1 MWASGVAELTLVAP
15 DRKRVPMDHGRAG
28 RDLLSSSRLAGRST
42 RGEAGPGRA
51 SADEGE
57 SPATTSHVLKGA
69 RGGGWFG
76 GTGVRAGLPLIA
88 VLVVQTLLSVR
99 LLGADTAFADE
110 AAYLWAGHLEWAH
123 WLHGVSAPPFSAYFS
138 GSPVMYPPLGA
149 LADSVGGLAGARALS
164 LVFMLGATVLLWD
177 VTSRM
182 FGRQAGFFAAALFA
196 VAGPTLHLGA
206 FATYDAMSLFLLALA
221 AWLVAGASDQH
232 EATGRMAGA
241 GAVLAL
247 ANATAYSSVLFDPVI
262 VALALVIALPSG
274 GRFAARRCGALVT
287 VLVALL
293 IVGVLL
299 GGSSYW
305 QGITQTTLGRA
316 AGAASPLRVLE
327 DAWSWT
333 GAIIVLAVCGVIAS
347 WISHRRAAQ
356 TWLLAVLTAAALL
369 GPLEQAHLHTLD
381 ALNKHVGLGAW
392 FAAIAAGYAV
402 DKFINGAPAGQART
416 LTCAA
421 CVIALAFPASLGITQ
436 SREFATSWANSATF
450 IAILRPLAAHG
461 TGHLLVEDPSIAE
474 YYLPSGSHWQ
484 RWSSTRNIVL
494 PGGSNTGGPTHG
506 GVVGAGDPAAFDRY
520 ISQGYFSLIAL
531 NFGDT
536 TALDHRI
543 ATEVHQSPLYRTL
556 QVVPYTIGTTVGTY
570 IIYKYEP
577 GKHQQKPQK

>member
-1 MWASGVAELTLVAP
+1 M
-15 DRKRVPMDHGRAG
+15 DRSQAG
-28 RDLLSSSRLAGRST
+28 RDLLSSQVAEGST
-42 RGEAGPGRA
+42 QGEAGSGRA
-51 SADEGE
+51 TADADA
-57 SPATTSHVLKGA
+57 SSATTSNAPKAG

-76 GTGVRAGLPLIA
+76 GTGVRAGLPLFA

-99 LLGADTAFADE
+99 LLGADTAFVDE

-123 WLHGVSAPPFSAYFS
+123 WLHGVAIPPFSAYFS
-138 GSPVMYPPLGA
+138 GAPVMYPPLGA
-149 LADSVGGLAGARALS
+149 LADSLGGLTGARVLS

-177 VTSRM
+177 VTSRL

-221 AWLVAGASDQH
+221 AWLVAGAGEQQ
-232 EATGRMAGA
+232 EAVGRMAGA

-274 GRFAARRCGALVT
+274 RRLAARRCGSLVT
-287 VLVALL
+287 VLVAL
-293 IVGVLL
+293 IIAGALL

-316 AGAASPLRVLE
+316 AGVASPLRVLQ

-333 GAIIVLAVCGVIAS
+333 GVIIVLAICGVVAS
-347 WISHRRAAQ
+347 WVSHRYAAR
-356 TWLLAVLTAAALL
+356 TWLLVVLTAAALL

-402 DKFINGAPAGQART
+402 DRFITAAPVGQPRT
-416 LTCAA
+416 MTCAA
-421 CVIALAFPASLGITQ
+421 CVIALAFPASLGATQ
-436 SREFATSWANSATF
+436 SREFATSWPNSASF
-450 IAILRPLAAHG
+450 IAIFRPLASHS

-474 YYLPSGSHWQ
+474 YYLAAGHNWQ
-484 RWSSTRNIVL
+484 RWSSTRNIVR
-494 PGGSNTGGPTHG
+494 PGGTSTGGPIHG
-506 GVVGAGDPAAFDRY
+506 DVVGAGDPAVFEHY
-520 ISQGYFSLIAL
+520 IAHGYFSLVAL
-531 NFGDT
+531 NFDDT
-536 TALDHRI
+536 TALDHGI
-543 ATEVHQSPLYRTL
+543 ATELHRSPLYHTIG
-556 QVVPYTIGTTVGTY
+556 VVPYDIGTTMGTY
-570 IIYKYEP
+570 VIYRYEP
-577 GKHQQKPQK
+577 PK